1 MPTMNILEVENVSR
15 YYNPGKVDV
24 ERAKASIIAAGGSE
38 SVQRKDGYTHH
49 SVYLRNPGHDRHLS
63 WDEYDDGSIRNVHST
78 DDDGP
83 LYTYG
88 N

>member
-1 MPTMNILEVENVSR
+1 MSR

-24 ERAKASIIAAGGSE
+24 ERAAASIIAAGGQRTST
-38 SVQRKDGYTHH
+38 RKDGYTHH
-49 SVYLRNPGHDRHLS
+49 SVYVINKGHDRHLS
-63 WDEYDDGSIRNVHST
+63 WDEYDDGTIRNVHST

>member
-1 MPTMNILEVENVSR
+1 MSR

-24 ERAKASIIAAGGSE
+24 ERAAEAIIAAGGHKTST
-38 SVQRKDGYTHH
+38 RRNGYTHY
-49 SVYLRNPGHDRHLS
+49 SVYVVNKGHDRHLS
-63 WDEYDDGSIRNVHST
+63 WDEYDDGTITNVHST
-78 DDDGP
+78 DDNGP

>member
-1 MPTMNILEVENVSR
+1 MSL

-24 ERAKASIIAAGGSE
+24 ERAAASIIAAGGTKTSH
-38 SVQRKDGYTHH
+38 QKDGYVHYT
-49 SVYLRNPGHDRHLS
+49 VYVNNEGHDRHLS
-63 WDEYDDGSIRNVHST
+63 WDEYPDGTIKNVHST
-78 DDDGP
+78 DDRGP